1 MGKKWMNGVVIKSWT
16 SNEATGMGG
25 NYLKDVHGRW
35 VTIDVSPPAPL
46 HDREK
51 VTKTMKGSNETRKR
65 HGWTG

>member
-1 MGKKWMNGVVIKSWT
+1 MNGVMVKSWT

-25 NYLKDVHGRW
+25 NYLKDMRADG

-51 VTKTMKGSNETRKR
+51 AIKTTKESSETRKCE
-65 HGWTG
+65 